1 MCVCVSLCAHISFC
15 VVIFESNRSPFAP
28 ASPLPTTELRMT
40 KPYTLPDGTRI
51 TLGRERYRAA
61 ELLFDPAM
69 ALREEESLQNS
80 ILDCE
85 LPRAADLFMLL
96 SRWVSLPV
104 SI

>member
-1 MCVCVSLCAHISFC
+1 
-15 VVIFESNRSPFAP
+15 
-28 ASPLPTTELRMT
+28 MT

-80 ILDCE
+80 VLDSILACE
-85 LPRAADLFMLL
+85 RKTWAILAQTVILTGGTTEMVGLNRRLQRELTRTA
-96 SRWVSLPV
+96 R
-104 SI
+104 

>member
-1 MCVCVSLCAHISFC
+1 
-15 VVIFESNRSPFAP
+15 
-28 ASPLPTTELRMT
+28 MT

-80 ILDCE
+80 VLDCKSS
-85 LPRAADLFMLL
+85 LF
-96 SRWVSLPV
+96 WVPLFFVWRKIIAGKNKSLEALYFLFCV
-104 SI
+104 LHGVFIYCYHRSLTLFFFFFRGVK